1 MEKILLNKPRKN
13 SLNITD
19 ELKEEKQNY
28 KLTLRKNKINQI
40 LFTKRKI
47 TCTAIND
54 EETKKKYSINIEELQ
69 ISKELKIDIP
79 SFLNEV
85 RQYFII
91 FYNCNI

>member
-1 MEKILLNKPRKN
+1 MEKILSNKPRKN

-47 TCTAIND
+47 AYTAINN

-69 ISKELKIDIP
+69 ISKELKIGIP

-91 FYNCNI
+91 FNNCNI